1 MNVSEASKQ
10 TGVSTDTIRYYEKE
24 GLIPI
29 IDRNESGNREI
40 DEKILRRITFAKNMR
55 AAGMSIKSLKDY
67 VDLVDDSE
75 DNTTKQKEIL
85 REQVASMEER
95 RDDIQFAINHL
106 NYKLEHYD
114 EHMKAIEAEL
124 HELENK

>member
-40 DEKILRRITFAKNMR
+40 DEKILRRITFAKQMR
-55 AAGMSIKSLKDY
+55 AAGMSIKALKQY
-67 VDLVDDSE
+67 IDLVDDSE
-75 DNTTKQKEIL
+75 DNTVRQKEIL
-85 REQVASMEER
+85 REQVAAMEER

-106 NYKLEHYD
+106 NYKLEHYED
-114 EHMKAIEAEL
+114 HMKATEAEL
-124 HELENK
+124 RELEKK